1 MKLPPTHHS
10 RGRPFFFHLLP
21 NRQPALKQTDIPKW
35 LGNDNGLCAWP
46 TNSLDLRPTQVPCM
60 KGKGPSLRPT
70 HLEVESWA
78 PPSSVLEK
86 TGGDPWDSSPAQSDV
101 SGPPG
106 CQSRHLEEWGKR
118 GSTCQGTIMVC
129 HAWVIVPAIRDE
141 SRTIH
146 TSLGSWKMRNGHLK
160 LHLFKHCKYVSKVQ
174 CRDFSFVF

>member
-1 MKLPPTHHS
+1 MQQGASISRLTIWDDSHCFTPISAHFSARNMFSFSQLLTLHHATQAKRRPWRSVILSYHSRPPNPARICPPLPLIPPILPSCPPTLNEATPHTS
-10 RGRPFFFHLLP
+10 LKGATFFHLLP

-86 TGGDPWDSSPAQSDV
+86 TGGD
-101 SGPPG
+101 
-106 CQSRHLEEWGKR
+106 L
-118 GSTCQGTIMVC
+118 
-129 HAWVIVPAIRDE
+129 
-141 SRTIH
+141 
-146 TSLGSWKMRNGHLK
+146 
-160 LHLFKHCKYVSKVQ
+160 
-174 CRDFSFVF
+174 